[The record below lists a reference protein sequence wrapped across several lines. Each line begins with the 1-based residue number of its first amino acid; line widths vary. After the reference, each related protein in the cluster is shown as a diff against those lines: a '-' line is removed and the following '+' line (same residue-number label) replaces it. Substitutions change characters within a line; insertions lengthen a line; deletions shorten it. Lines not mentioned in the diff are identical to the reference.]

1 MFNVSVII
9 VVAILFSVV
18 YVLFCYTQ
26 KAKIGWKGRL
36 NTEVAGEL
44 VSCAIS

>member
-1 MFNVSVII
+1 MVIFVVFYAAMSVLSFY
-9 VVAILFSVV
+9 A
-18 YVLFCYTQ
+18 Q
-26 KAKIGWKGRL
+26 KAKIGWEARL